1 MNQDYMKTKPILP
14 LVLSMSLPMVLSM
27 LVNSLYN
34 IVDSFFVARISEN
47 AMNALSLVFPVQNL
61 INAIAIGF
69 GVGMNAV
76 IAFFLGTEDQ
86 KKAEDSMTQGLF
98 LSAIHGIVLMIVC
111 ILFIPSFLKLFTN
124 DPVVLSQGIIYA
136 RVAFLFS
143 FFIQVGISLEK
154 VFQAV
159 GRMSLTM
166 KVMIIGCVTN
176 IILDPILIF
185 GLGPIPQMGIAG
197 AALATGIGQTIP
209 FILYVYHYKK
219 DLHLRI
225 HKEAFRR
232 HDFYQKLYSIGIPAT
247 LNIAL
252 PSILIS
258 VLNAILSA
266 YSAIYVVVLGIYYK
280 LQTFVFMPTNGII
293 QGIRP
298 LVGYNYGAKEYGR
311 VHKIYRLTL
320 TLSLMIMIVGTM
332 ICFFF
337 PQQLMGMFTT
347 NKKTLEAGTIALR
360 IISLSFVFSSVS
372 LTSGGVL
379 EGLGM
384 GLPSLIISLFRYVV
398 IILPA
403 AFLLSIPYGPIGVW
417 HAFWITE
424 IITSIVAYIIYKK
437 KTSQSFDS

>member
-14 LVLSMSLPMVLSM
+14 LVMSMSLPMVLSM

-69 GVGMNAV
+69 GVGLNAV
-76 IAFFLGTEDQ
+76 IAFFLGMGDHQ
-86 KKAEDSMTQGLF
+86 KAEDSMTQGLF
-98 LSAIHGIVLMIVC
+98 LSMIHGIVLMIVS
-111 ILFIPSFLKLFTN
+111 ILFIPTFLGFFTN
-124 DPVVLSQGIIYA
+124 DPVVLKQGIIYA

-143 FFIQVGISLEK
+143 FFIQVYISLEK

-159 GRMSLTM
+159 GRMALTM

-185 GLGPIPQMGIAG
+185 GLGPIPAMGIAG
-197 AALATGIGQTIP
+197 AALATGIGQVVP
-209 FILYVYHYKK
+209 FILYIYHYKK
-219 DLHLRI
+219 DLNLRF
-225 HKEAFRR
+225 HKEAIKN
-232 HDFYQKLYSIGIPAT
+232 HDYYKKLYGIGIPAT

-258 VLNAILSA
+258 VLNAILAA

-298 LVGYNYGAKEYGR
+298 LVGYNYGAKEYQR
-311 VHKIYRLTL
+311 VHKIYSLTL
-320 TLSLMIMIVGTM
+320 CLSIIIMILGTIVCM
-332 ICFFF
+332 VF
-337 PQQLMGMFTT
+337 PKEIMGLFTQ
-347 NKKTLEAGTIALR
+347 NKDTLEAGAIALR
-360 IISLSFVFSSVS
+360 IISISFVFSSVS
-372 LTSGGVL
+372 LTSAGVL

-384 GLPSLIISLFRYVV
+384 GMPSLIISLCRYVIV
-398 IILPA
+398 ILPC
-403 AFLLSIPYGPIGVW
+403 AFILSSLYGPVGVW
-417 HAFWITE
+417 HSFWITE
-424 IITSIVAYIIYKK
+424 IITAVVAYLIYQKK
-437 KTSQSFDS
+437 KA

>member
-14 LVLSMSLPMVLSM
+14 LVMSMSLPMVLSM

-69 GVGMNAV
+69 GVGLNAV
-76 IAFFLGTEDQ
+76 IAFFLGMGDHQ
-86 KKAEDSMTQGLF
+86 KAEDSMTQGLF
-98 LSAIHGIVLMIVC
+98 LSMIHGIVLMIVS
-111 ILFIPSFLKLFTN
+111 ILFIPTFLGFFTN
-124 DPVVLSQGIIYA
+124 DPVVLKQGVIYA

-143 FFIQVGISLEK
+143 FFIQVYISLEK

-159 GRMSLTM
+159 GRMALTM

-185 GLGPIPQMGIAG
+185 GLGPIPAMGIAG
-197 AALATGIGQTIP
+197 AALATGIGQVVP
-209 FILYVYHYKK
+209 FILYIYHYKK
-219 DLHLRI
+219 DLNLRF
-225 HKEAFRR
+225 HKEAIKN
-232 HDFYQKLYSIGIPAT
+232 HDYYKKLYGIGIPAT

-258 VLNAILSA
+258 VLNAILAA

-298 LVGYNYGAKEYGR
+298 LVGYNYGAKEYQR
-311 VHKIYRLTL
+311 VHKIYSLTL
-320 TLSLMIMIVGTM
+320 CLSIIIMILGTIVCM
-332 ICFFF
+332 VF
-337 PQQLMGMFTT
+337 PKEIMGLFTQ
-347 NKKTLEAGTIALR
+347 NKDTLEAGAIALR
-360 IISLSFVFSSVS
+360 IISISFVFSSVS
-372 LTSGGVL
+372 LTSAGVL

-384 GLPSLIISLFRYVV
+384 GMPSLIISLCRYVIV
-398 IILPA
+398 ILPC
-403 AFLLSIPYGPIGVW
+403 AFILSSLYGPVGVW
-417 HAFWITE
+417 HSFWITE
-424 IITSIVAYIIYKK
+424 IITAVVAYLIYQKK
-437 KTSQSFDS
+437 KA

>member
-14 LVLSMSLPMVLSM
+14 LVMSMSLPMVLSM

-47 AMNALSLVFPVQNL
+47 AMNALSLVFPIQNL

-69 GVGMNAV
+69 GVGLNAV
-76 IAFFLGTEDQ
+76 IAFFLGMGDHQ
-86 KKAEDSMTQGLF
+86 KAEDSMTQGLF
-98 LSAIHGIVLMIVC
+98 LSMIHGIVLMIVS
-111 ILFIPSFLKLFTN
+111 ILFIPTFLGFFTN
-124 DPVVLSQGIIYA
+124 DPVVLKQGVIYA

-143 FFIQVGISLEK
+143 FFIQVYISLEK

-159 GRMSLTM
+159 GRMALTM

-185 GLGPIPQMGIAG
+185 GLGPIPAMGIAG
-197 AALATGIGQTIP
+197 AALATGIGQVVP
-209 FILYVYHYKK
+209 FILYIYHYKK
-219 DLHLRI
+219 DLNLRF
-225 HKEAFRR
+225 HKEAIKN
-232 HDFYQKLYSIGIPAT
+232 HDYYKKLYGIGIPAT

-258 VLNAILSA
+258 VLNAILAA

-298 LVGYNYGAKEYGR
+298 LVGYNYGAKEYQR
-311 VHKIYRLTL
+311 VHKIYSLTL
-320 TLSLMIMIVGTM
+320 CLSIIIMILGTIVCM
-332 ICFFF
+332 VF
-337 PQQLMGMFTT
+337 PKEIMGLFTQ
-347 NKKTLEAGTIALR
+347 NKDTLEAGAIALR
-360 IISLSFVFSSVS
+360 IISISFVFSSVS
-372 LTSGGVL
+372 LTSAGVL

-384 GLPSLIISLFRYVV
+384 GMPSLIISLCRYVIV
-398 IILPA
+398 ILPC
-403 AFLLSIPYGPIGVW
+403 AFILSSLYGPVGVW
-417 HAFWITE
+417 HSFWITE
-424 IITSIVAYIIYKK
+424 IITAVVAYLIYQKK
-437 KTSQSFDS
+437 KA